1 MHTTAAVFD
10 SSRALTVAFI
20 HGSEDCMFC
29 GLITWE
35 IQARNMFANLN
46 KIETGGKRNKQFA
59 FEKLTYNTI
68 MMQIVQYYQLFVICK

>member
-46 KIETGGKRNKQFA
+46 KIETGGKRNKTVCIR
-59 FEKLTYNTI
+59 ETYIQHNHDADSS
-68 MMQIVQYYQLFVICK
+68 VLSVICYM